1 MLRTR
6 LREQLLWDGEN
17 DCLPMSH
24 VNSVVAGAFPGGPTP
39 ARHAL
44 ILSVIRSLLD
54 DGLVMVGDIVGAS
67 DERVEPW
74 NLSVDEAMARIAD
87 SYVVRHDDNEWV
99 FTIWFALTDSG
110 KRAVESLHIPP
121 PPP

>member
-1 MLRTR
+1 M
-6 LREQLLWDGEN
+6 LWDGEN

-24 VNSVVAGAFPGGPTP
+24 VNSVIARVFPGGPTP
-39 ARHAL
+39 DRHAL
-44 ILSVIRSLLD
+44 ILSVIQSLLD
-54 DGLVMVGDIVGAS
+54 AGLMVVGDIVGAS

-74 NLSVDEAMARIAD
+74 DVSIDAAMARITD

-110 KRAVESLHIPP
+110 RRAVKSLHIPLP
-121 PPP
+121 PP